1 VKASPKW
8 DGQTLSVQVTDLNH
22 DGMQIRI
29 LASSKQSFD
38 LRCEIR
44 EQLIDW
50 LQREHPEALP
60 RQRSEAVTPEL
71 AAQDRGGAA

>member
-1 VKASPKW
+1 
-8 DGQTLSVQVTDLNH
+8 VQVTDLTH
-22 DGMQIRI
+22 DSMQIRM

-38 LRCEIR
+38 LRCEVR

-60 RQRSEAVTPEL
+60 RARSKAIN
-71 AAQDRGGAA
+71 AAQPTAAAGGTSA